1 MIVKQV
7 DVRMIFHMII
17 LKNKKTFLRI
27 VGLPKVGK
35 LLTTEVL

>member
-27 VGLPKVGK
+27 VVIFKKIEEK
-35 LLTTEVL
+35 LSR